1 MGHLLG
7 AGSWY
12 GEFFPFSGWS
22 EPAEIEE
29 ASAVQGGVGNP
40 HDASQAEQ
48 RVFIDFVPAHQV
60 GVVTE
65 IPQEPAEFP
74 KRFGGAVE
82 TPSERTILMFTWFKD
97 YEPQN
102 VKRPL
107 RLPAVEGS
115 IDTNQENPLQGVI
128 SCVMFAMQ
136 TGDVAFHGATSCDL
150 A

>member
-1 MGHLLG
+1 MCHRLV
-7 AGSWY
+7 ARHRH
-12 GEFFPFSGWS
+12 GEFFPFTGWGK
-22 EPAEIEE
+22 PAEVEK
-29 ASAVQGGVGNP
+29 AATVQGRVGNP
-40 HDASQAEQ
+40 HDSSQTEQ
-48 RVFIDFVPAHQV
+48 SLFIDFVPAHQV

-65 IPQEPAEFP
+65 IPEEPAEFP

-82 TPSERTILMFTWFKD
+82 TSSERTILMFTWFKD

-107 RLPAVEGS
+107 RMPAVEGPL
-115 IDTNQENPLQGVI
+115 DTNQENTLQGVI

-136 TGDVAFHGATSCDL
+136 TGEMAFHGATSCDL

>member
-1 MGHLLG
+1 MDRLLA
-7 AGSWY
+7 AGNWC
-12 GEFFPFSGWS
+12 GEFVPLTGWS

-29 ASAVQGGVGNP
+29 AAAVQGRVGNP
-40 HDASQAEQ
+40 HDSSQAHQ
-48 RVFIDFVPAHQV
+48 RLFIDFVPAHQV

-82 TPSERTILMFTWFKD
+82 TSSERTILMFTWFKD

-107 RLPAVEGS
+107 RMPAVEGA
-115 IDTNQENPLQGVI
+115 IDTNEENALQYVLR
-128 SCVMFAMQ
+128 VVAFAMQ
-136 TGDVAFHGATSCDL
+136 TRDIAFHGATSCDL

>member
-1 MGHLLG
+1 MGHRLAARHG
-7 AGSWY
+7 Y
-12 GEFFPFSGWS
+12 GRFFPFTGWS

-29 ASAVQGGVGNP
+29 AAAVQGRVGNP
-40 HDASQAEQ
+40 HDSSQAEQ
-48 RVFIDFVPAHQV
+48 GLVIDFVPAHQV

-74 KRFGGAVE
+74 KSFGGAVE
-82 TPSERTILMFTWFKD
+82 TSSERTILMFTWFKD

-102 VKRPL
+102 VKRTL
-107 RLPAVEGS
+107 RMPAVEGS
-115 IDTNQENPLQGVI
+115 IDTNQENTLQGVI

-150 A
+150 T

>member
-1 MGHLLG
+1 MCDLQA
-7 AGSWY
+7 AGSWH
-12 GEFFPFSGWS
+12 GEFFPFTGWS

-29 ASAVQGGVGNP
+29 AAAVQSRVGNP
-40 HDASQAEQ
+40 HDTSQAEQ
-48 RVFIDFVPAHQV
+48 SLFIDFISPHQV
-60 GVVTE
+60 RVVTE

-82 TPSERTILMFTWFKD
+82 TPSERTILMVAWFKD

-107 RLPAVEGS
+107 RMPAVEGS
-115 IDTNQENPLQGVI
+115 IDTNQENALQGVF

-136 TGDVAFHGATSCDL
+136 TRDMAFHGATSCCL